1 MGDYQRPFLVTAHV
15 EVVILA
21 DLENVGLK
29 LQQDYGLSLK
39 VRKKIHLNFRVS
51 RVYKRRQDIVI

>member
-1 MGDYQRPFLVTAHV
+1 MGDYQRPFSVTAHV

-39 VRKKIHLNFRVS
+39 VKKRKYILTFVFHECIREDKL
-51 RVYKRRQDIVI
+51 